1 MGLSGKKLLLLG
13 FIVVLLVVIPLT
25 VYLVQQQQKLKAG
38 ATPATTVAFVPQ
50 TKTVNVGDTF
60 YFDISLSP
68 GTNQVSFVKL
78 TINFDSSVLSLVPT
92 TNYQNNSNCGT
103 HSLCPNTNIFSVL
116 QGPTENSGSA
126 TVTLSA
132 SQNGQNAITTNQ
144 PSIARITFKAT
155 APSSSTQISFGTTTD
170 TQALSISSTDQYN
183 ENVLLPTQPATV
195 TIGGTASPTPSASP
209 TGQVPVC
216 TNLNLDK
223 TPTGTAPYSINFT
236 AIGGETGGK
245 ITKVTFNWGDG
256 PTQSVT
262 DTGNAGGGIGTSSV
276 QTQLIHTY
284 NNPGTF
290 TATATLTDSN
300 NNVSAVG
307 PCTQTITINAA
318 NGTNGSTGGGSGGT
332 GGTGNTGSTGTTQ
345 IVTVA
350 TPSAS
355 PINTPQPGVI
365 TTKGGLP
372 ASGPG
377 DKFVSFGTLGIVSTI
392 VGALILLG
400 L

>member
-38 ATPATTVAFVPQ
+38 ATPATTVAFVPP

-60 YFDISLSP
+60 FFDISLNP

-78 TINFDSSVLSLVPT
+78 TINYDSSVLTLAPT
-92 TNYQNNSNCGT
+92 TNYTNNSNCGT

-116 QGPTENSGSA
+116 QGPTENSGNA
-126 TVTLSA
+126 TITLSA
-132 SQNGQNAITTNQ
+132 TQNGQNSITTTQ
-144 PSIARITFKAT
+144 TSIARITFKAT
-155 APSSSTQISFGTTTD
+155 APSSSTQVSFGSD
-170 TQALSISSTDQYN
+170 TQALSISSTDQFN
-183 ENVLLPTQPATV
+183 ENVLLSTQPATI

-223 TPTGTAPYSINFT
+223 TPTGTAPYTINFT
-236 AIGGETGGK
+236 AIGSETGGK

-262 DTGNAGGGIGTSSV
+262 DTGNAGGGVGTDKV

-284 NNPGTF
+284 NNPGNF

-300 NNVSAVG
+300 NNVSVIG
-307 PCTQTITINAA
+307 PCTQTITINASS
-318 NGTNGSTGGGSGGT
+318 GTSTSAGGGGGGTGSTGG
-332 GGTGNTGSTGTTQ
+332 TGTTQ

-350 TPSAS
+350 TPSAT
-355 PINTPQPGVI
+355 PNTPTPQPVAI

-392 VGALILLG
+392 VGALILFG